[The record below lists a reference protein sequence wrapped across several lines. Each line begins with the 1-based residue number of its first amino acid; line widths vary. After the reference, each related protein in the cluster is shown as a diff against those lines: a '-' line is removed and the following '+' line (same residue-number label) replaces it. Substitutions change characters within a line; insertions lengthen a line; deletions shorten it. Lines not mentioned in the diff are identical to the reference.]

1 MIRPSLL
8 RLAGT
13 LLLAASFFVFAYGIA
28 SVFYGHI
35 AVTAILIL
43 IFGLMLHFG
52 FCLMDKGDDEEKDG
66 IGTDS
71 HKEDFASAVVLIS
84 HYADKYHDKDAE
96 YAKEHIEALDDII
109 KDEDYHIQRARDL
122 DRERIDTEDMIISIA
137 ERIKGRYDDTTKES
151 KSPDKDGAAEDRES

>member
-8 RLAGT
+8 RLAGM
-13 LLLAASFFVFAYGIA
+13 LLLAASFPVFAYGLA

-35 AVTAILIL
+35 AVTAVLIL

-52 FCLMDKGDDEEKDG
+52 FCLMDKGDEEKDD
-66 IGTDS
+66 ISTDR
-71 HKEDFASAVVLIS
+71 HNEDFASAVELIRF
-84 HYADKYHDKDAE
+84 YADKYHDKDAE
-96 YAKEHIEALDDII
+96 YAKEHLETRQDFIVDR
-109 KDEDYHIQRARDL
+109 DYHIQRALERDKQK
-122 DRERIDTEDMIISIA
+122 IDTEDMIISIA

>member
-8 RLAGT
+8 RLAGM

-35 AVTAILIL
+35 AVTAVLIL

-52 FCLMDKGDDEEKDG
+52 FCLMDKGDEKDG
-66 IGTDS
+66 IRTDRY
-71 HKEDFASAVVLIS
+71 KKDFASAVELIKL
-84 HYADKYHDKDAE
+84 YADKYHDNDAE

-109 KDEDYHIQRARDL
+109 KDEDYHMQRALEL
-122 DRERIDTEDMIISIA
+122 DRERAQAESTIIDIA
-137 ERIKGRYDDTTKES
+137 GKIRKTY
-151 KSPDKDGAAEDRES
+151 GAD

>member
-8 RLAGT
+8 RLAGI

-35 AVTAILIL
+35 AVTAVLIL

-52 FCLMDKGDDEEKDG
+52 FCLMDKGDEKDC
-66 IGTDS
+66 IGADRR
-71 HKEDFASAVVLIS
+71 KEDFVSAVKLIS

-96 YAKEHIEALDDII
+96 YAKEHIEALNDIYCNRG
-109 KDEDYHIQRARDL
+109 YHIQRALDL
-122 DRERIDTEDMIISIA
+122 NRQQIQIENTIIDIA
-137 ERIKGRYDDTTKES
+137 GKIRKAYGA
-151 KSPDKDGAAEDRES
+151 DKTCH

>member
-13 LLLAASFFVFAYGIA
+13 ILLAASFPVFAYGIA

-35 AVTAILIL
+35 AVTAVLIL

-52 FCLMDKGDDEEKDG
+52 FCLMDKGDEEMDG
-66 IGTDS
+66 IGADRR
-71 HKEDFASAVVLIS
+71 KEDFASAVKLIS
-84 HYADKYHDKDAE
+84 LYADKYHDKDAE

-109 KDEDYHIQRARDL
+109 KDEDYHIQRALDL
-122 DRERIDTEDMIISIA
+122 DRQRIDTEDMIISIA
-137 ERIKGRYDDTTKES
+137 EKIKGRYDDGKQ
-151 KSPDKDGAAEDRES
+151 

>member
-1 MIRPSLL
+1 MNNTKLM
-8 RLAGT
+8 RLAGII
-13 LLLAASFFVFAYGIA
+13 LLAASFFVFAYGLA

-35 AVTAILIL
+35 AVTCILAV

-52 FCLMDKGDDEEKDG
+52 FCLMDKGDEEKDR
-66 IGTDS
+66 IGADS
-71 HKEDFASAVVLIS
+71 HNEDFISAVELIKL
-84 HYADKYHDKDAE
+84 YADKYHDKDAE

-109 KDEDYHIQRARDL
+109 KNEDYHIQRALDL
-122 DRERIDTEDMIISIA
+122 DRQRIDTEDIIISIA

>member
-8 RLAGT
+8 RLAGI

-35 AVTAILIL
+35 AVTAVLIL

-52 FCLMDKGDDEEKDG
+52 FCLMDEGDEEKDCR
-66 IGTDS
+66 TDK

-96 YAKEHIEALDDII
+96 YAKEHIEARKDII
-109 KDEDYHIQRARDL
+109 KNEDYHIQRALDL
-122 DRERIDTEDMIISIA
+122 DRQRIDTEDMIISIA
-137 ERIKGRYDDTTKES
+137 ERIKGRYDDGKQ
-151 KSPDKDGAAEDRES
+151 

>member
-13 LLLAASFFVFAYGIA
+13 FLLAASFFVFAYGLA

-35 AVTAILIL
+35 AVTCILAV

-52 FCLMDKGDDEEKDG
+52 FCLMDNGDEEKG
-66 IGTDS
+66 CRTDS
-71 HKEDFASAVVLIS
+71 HKEDFSSAVVLIS

-96 YAKEHIEALDDII
+96 YAKEHIEAFEDII
-109 KDEDYHIQRARDL
+109 KDEDYHIQRALEL
-122 DRERIDTEDMIISIA
+122 DRQRIDTEDMIISIA
-137 ERIKGRYDDTTKES
+137 ERIKGKYDDTTKEG
-151 KSPDKDGAAEDRES
+151 KSPEKDGAAEDRES